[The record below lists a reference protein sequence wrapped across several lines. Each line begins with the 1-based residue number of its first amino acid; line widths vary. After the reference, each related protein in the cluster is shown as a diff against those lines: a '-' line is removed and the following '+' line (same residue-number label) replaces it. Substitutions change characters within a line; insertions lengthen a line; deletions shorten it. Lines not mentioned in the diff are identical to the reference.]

1 MGLLKKLIRFLLSF
15 GPGIFAIGYTIGT
28 GSVTSMIVAGNS
40 FGMQLLW
47 VLFFSC
53 LFSGVLIYVSG
64 SYYLYTEETALF
76 AIKKHLPL
84 GKLIAISI
92 IVTVGIGQWN
102 SLIGILG
109 ITSNVVFEI
118 LALNFPSLLGH
129 KYEVVL
135 ALAILIIGVFYFLL
149 VKGNYFLFEKVLALF
164 VSMMGLSFIF
174 TLFFVYPMPA
184 QVIAGLIPTIPEV
197 EGSGILI
204 AAFVGTTMA
213 AATFLSRP
221 LFIQGK
227 GWTKNDFKVHKN
239 DALIAALLI
248 FTISGA
254 IMAVASGSLFGKEME
269 ITHVLQMSKALEPS
283 VGKFAVSVFF
293 AGTLSAGLSSI
304 FPCLMIV
311 PLMLGD
317 YNTGKLDV
325 QTNRFKLITGIA
337 SLLALSIP
345 VFGFNPIKGQIIT
358 QVFNVFALPL
368 VVLSFLLL
376 WNRKAARLP
385 AKRTV
390 TNVIMVGA
398 FVFSIIIMWNGLMD
412 IFN

>member
-1 MGLLKKLIRFLLSF
+1 MGVLKKIIRFLLSF

-64 SYYLYTEETALF
+64 SYYLYTGETALY
-76 AIKKHLPL
+76 AIKKHLPV
-84 GKLIAISI
+84 GKLIAIAI
-92 IVTVGIGQWN
+92 IATVGIGQWN

-118 LALNFPSLLGH
+118 LALNFPSLLRH

-135 ALAILIIGVFYFLL
+135 ALAILIIGIFYALL
-149 VKGNYFLFEKVLALF
+149 VKGNYSLFEKVLALF

-184 QVIAGLIPTIPEV
+184 QVIKGLIPTIPEV

-227 GWTKNDFKVHKN
+227 GWTKQDFNVHKN

-317 YNTGKLDV
+317 YNSGKLDV
-325 QTNRFKLITGIA
+325 ETNRFKLITGIA
-337 SLLALSIP
+337 SVLALSIP
-345 VFGFNPIKGQIIT
+345 IFGFNPIKGQIIT

-376 WNRKAARLP
+376 WNRKAAGLP

-390 TNVIMVGA
+390 TNVIMIAA
-398 FVFSIIIMWNGLMD
+398 FVFSIIIMWNGLID
-412 IFN
+412 IF

>member
-1 MGLLKKLIRFLLSF
+1 MDLLKKIIRFLLSF

-64 SYYLYTEETALF
+64 SYYLYTEETALY

-84 GKLIAISI
+84 GKIIAIAI

-109 ITSNVVFEI
+109 ITSNVIFEI
-118 LALNFPSLLGH
+118 LTLNFPGLLGY

-135 ALAILIIGVFYFLL
+135 AIAIIIIGVFYYFL
-149 VKGNYFLFEKVLALF
+149 VKGNYSLFEKVLALF
-164 VSMMGLSFIF
+164 VTMMGLSFIF

-184 QVIAGLIPTIPEV
+184 QVIKGLIPTIPEV

-227 GWTKNDFKVHKN
+227 GWTLKDFTVHKN

-254 IMAVASGSLFGKEME
+254 IMAVASGSLFEKEME
-269 ITHVLQMSKALEPS
+269 ITHVLQMSQALEPS

-325 QTNRFKLITGIA
+325 QTNRFKLITGVA
-337 SLLALSIP
+337 SVLALSIP
-345 VFGFNPIKGQIIT
+345 IFGFNPIKGQIIT

-368 VVLSFLLL
+368 VVMSFLLL
-376 WNRKAARLP
+376 WNRKAAGLP

-390 TNVIMVGA
+390 TNIIMIAA
-398 FVFSIIIMWNGLMD
+398 FVFSIIIMWNGLID
-412 IFN
+412 IF